1 MDALRQSINRTVLGI
16 ANLVT
21 PVLKESRF
29 REEGVITPAEF
40 VAAGDHLV
48 HQCPTWHW
56 ASGEKN
62 YIQSYLPENKQY
74 LCTKGV
80 PCHKRFS
87 QMFKVKGDEN
97 RVLEETD
104 NDGGWIDAGFV
115 ETGRNL
121 VYFGES
127 ISLDDNSADNDYDQF
142 KSENVIKGIEAID
155 ISESKSGDN
164 GLNDDEEPEDF
175 DAFMQ
180 ENMDDEEDDLIVQ
193 RVTPQPTSFTDAQ
206 ASESDVLQTRT
217 YDLYITYDKF
227 YRTARFWLTGFD
239 EHNKPLSASQ
249 MFEDFRQVSL
259 LFLSITSYYFH
270 DKGGYVG
277 VLNALSSSSI
287 GLTFLARH
295 LTFRS
300 EKSPLFAISS
310 FKTNQPY
317 IYSYITITG
326 VFFFPFS
333 QDHANKTITMEMHPH
348 FTGVSM
354 PSIHPCR
361 QAELMKRL
369 MDKIAGSSENN
380 SSETTRPGTVVSS
393 IGAQNETPVGASNTE
408 SQQKRQL
415 GVHQYLVVFL
425 KFVQSVIPTIDY
437 DFTRNF
443 KF

>member
-115 ETGRNL
+115 ET
-121 VYFGES
+121 
-127 ISLDDNSADNDYDQF
+127 DDNSADNDYDQF

-249 MFEDFRQVSL
+249 MFEDF
-259 LFLSITSYYFH
+259 
-270 DKGGYVG
+270 
-277 VLNALSSSSI
+277 
-287 GLTFLARH
+287 
-295 LTFRS
+295 
-300 EKSPLFAISS
+300 
-310 FKTNQPY
+310 
-317 IYSYITITG
+317 
-326 VFFFPFS
+326 S